1 MISKLR
7 FSLIAVIMLVL
18 FGFGF
23 QNEAKGQ
30 LGTDNQFCPF
40 IPNTTGWLDIGI
52 SGSERDFSAG
62 LIGTVEGS
70 AVGAVGGMDWMHVD
84 FTNFDQPF
92 PTNMYGAQAVSW
104 WTQAEGRTTVLQV
117 TNAFNE
123 FAVVHVR
130 ILGADCQELTNF
142 CDFYTGGDT
151 HAYDF
156 SDLITNDGV
165 EPNDGVLQGKEG
177 FVVVT
182 AVDEC
187 PSSDVAVDYNGLA
200 ATTYVVDSDGYEY
213 GMNAYHRA
221 AVCFDLDEPATANL
235 IDNGSF
241 ETGPGSVPEW
251 FQVQGDSSVVEA
263 SDISPAVNPPLCDDP
278 EDPECDAPNANRF
291 MAFVGSSAAT
301 ETSYYG
307 QSTNVGLGSI
317 TSLVAASFGTPE
329 DLIDTGVVE
338 TNVSVLESNI
348 FTPGDLQNGSTNG
361 TVSYQLSLLTDADEC
376 DQYAMVCTID
386 VTNFPTSAEFED
398 CNCYSFTGNGTAP
411 VSLESCQQ
419 LSNQN
424 TTGVDAP
431 GLPAYNFATRSGFV
445 TGTLSAPQDALLG
458 LSYVVQVITGEKE
471 DCVQDGGT
479 VGAFADNFRIIE
491 AFDLTLDCDFILTG
505 AENSFLTSF
514 TPTAMAGQFNV
525 LPGNEAGAGADVVLI
540 NFADQYEPSYR
551 PVPAFVAV
559 TAGIWD
565 EFEVFNS
572 CGDTQACYLRLGID
586 ENVIISDD
594 FTPSGPTTTPTTG
607 PTTGP
612 TTPPTLTPPTTTP
625 PTTSPTNRPGGGGG
639 SCAIAGAPVQ
649 LGTAMANVL
658 IPLVPVAFAFG
669 VRRLRRK
676 KK

>member
-23 QNEAKGQ
+23 QNEAKGV
-30 LGTDNQFCPF
+30 GENDQFCPF
-40 IPNTTGWLDIGI
+40 IPNTTGWLDIDI
-52 SGSERDFSAG
+52 SGSTRNFSAG
-62 LIGTVEGS
+62 LIGTVEGTG
-70 AVGAVGGMDWMHVD
+70 VGAVGGMDWMHVD

-92 PTNMYGAQAVSW
+92 PTNTYGAQVVSW

-123 FAVVHVR
+123 SAVVHVR

-165 EPNDGVLQGKEG
+165 ETGDGVLQGKEG
-177 FVVVT
+177 FLVVT
-182 AVDEC
+182 AVDDC

-251 FQVQGDSSVVEA
+251 DQVQGDSSVVE
-263 SDISPAVNPPLCDDP
+263 SSNISPAVDPPLCDDP

-291 MAFVGSSAAT
+291 MAFVGSHE
-301 ETSYYG
+301 ETDTGYYG
-307 QSTNVGLGSI
+307 EGLDGSI
-317 TSLVAASFGTPE
+317 SDFAGTAFGNPQSLIGGA
-329 DLIDTGVVE
+329 VE
-338 TNVSVLESNI
+338 TNVSVLQSNM
-348 FTPGDLQNGSTNG
+348 FTPGALNNGSTNG
-361 TVSYQLSLLTDADEC
+361 KVSYQLSLLTGADEC

-386 VTNFPTSAEFED
+386 VTNFPISAEFED
-398 CNCYSFTGNGTAP
+398 CNCYTYTGGGTTP
-411 VSLESCQQ
+411 DDGTGCTQ
-419 LSNQN
+419 LSNLSP
-424 TTGVDAP
+424 TGVDAP
-431 GLPAYNFATRSGFV
+431 DLSAYNFQSRSGFV
-445 TGTLSAPQDALLG
+445 TGTLSAPEG
-458 LSYVVQVITGEKE
+458 GTYVVQVITGEKT
-471 DCVQDGGT
+471 DCIQPNT

-491 AFDLTLDCDFILTG
+491 TFDDPLECTGILTG
-505 AENSFLTSF
+505 AENAFLTSF
-514 TPTAMAGQFNV
+514 VPTKLAGQFNT
-525 LPGNEAGAGADVVLI
+525 LPGSDTAGADVVLI
-540 NFADQYEPSYR
+540 NFADQYEPEYR

-572 CGDTQACYLRLGID
+572 CGDTEACYLRLGID

-594 FTPSGPTTTPTTG
+594 FTPSGPTTTP

-612 TTPPTLTPPTTTP
+612 TTPPTIGPPTTPPVTP
-625 PTTSPTNRPGGGGG
+625 TPTNRPGGGGGG

-658 IPLVPVAFAFG
+658 IPLIPVAFAFG

-676 KK
+676 K